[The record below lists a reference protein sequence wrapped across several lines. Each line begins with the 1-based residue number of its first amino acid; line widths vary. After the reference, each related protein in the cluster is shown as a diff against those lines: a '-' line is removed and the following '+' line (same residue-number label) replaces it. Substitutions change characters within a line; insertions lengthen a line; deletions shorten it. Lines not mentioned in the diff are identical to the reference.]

1 MRAFPTGS
9 WPLLVPIGV
18 VALAFLDSTLFFS
31 LPFGIDAA
39 VIILAARL
47 ERSGGSCRCSHD
59 RVGRGAALTFWMG
72 ITIGEQGLERYVP
85 PKRLKQFRRRISK
98 RGAIALAVLVLIP
111 PPFPFTLFVLAAGAL
126 KVKAKTFFVTLA
138 AFRLVR
144 FGLEAALAI
153 IFGRRIVAWLDSD
166 RFHDVVLVVI
176 VPAVALTV
184 LSLVRVIRSTRR
196 LRVEHPPPMGRPAP
210 ARADH
215 RRRVRDAERQHLRH
229 ERADL
234 LAGS

>member
-1 MRAFPTGS
+1 MRTFSKWILGLFSSPF
-9 WPLLVPIGV
+9 GV

-47 ERSGGSCRCSHD
+47 RTLWWMVPLLATTGS
-59 RVGRGAALTFWMG
+59 VAGAGLTFWMG
-72 ITIGEQGLERYVP
+72 VKIGEQGLECYVP
-85 PKRLKQFRRRISK
+85 PKRMKQFRRRISQ

-144 FGLEAALAI
+144 FSLEAALAI

-166 RFHDVVLVVI
+166 RFQGVVLVVI
-176 VPAVALTV
+176 VLAVALTV
-184 LSLVRVIRSTRR
+184 MSLVRVVRSTRSSR
-196 LRVEHPPPMGRPAP
+196 T
-210 ARADH
+210 
-215 RRRVRDAERQHLRH
+215 
-229 ERADL
+229 
-234 LAGS
+234 